1 MKMLR
6 LDELESTPVAGVNW
20 KPVRAELDVRA
31 FGINAY
37 VADAGELVVEPHDE
51 TGGGA
56 GGHQELYAV
65 VTGHATFT
73 VAGEEI
79 DAPAVTFVLVEP
91 SEHREARAT
100 EDGTTVLALGG
111 KPGEPFR
118 RSEWEFRFRAWRAY
132 SRDDRDTALALL
144 EEGLREHPESGGI
157 RFYQAWIAIADGD
170 EEGAIALLR
179 EAVEKEDRIR
189 KWIEEEADFDPI
201 RARL

>member
-1 MKMLR
+1 MKVLR
-6 LDELESTPVAGVNW
+6 LDELEATPIAGVKW

-31 FGINAY
+31 FGLNAY

-65 VTGHATFT
+65 VTGRATFT

-91 SEHREARAT
+91 DEHREAYAS

-118 RSEWEFRFRAWRAY
+118 RSEWEFRFRARRAL
-132 SRDDRDTALALL
+132 DAGDRHTALALL
-144 EEGLREHPESGGI
+144 EEGLGDHPDSGGI
-157 RFYQAWIAIADGD
+157 RFYQGWLALEDGD
-170 EEGAIALLR
+170 EERAIALLR

-189 KWIEEEADFDPI
+189 GWIESDEAFDPI
-201 RARL
+201 RDRL